1 MILILLGKD
10 WIIGSDE
17 SNPVGGLMSA
27 EENPESFGS
36 KWKYWTKDQGW
47 KEDPKL
53 SIAGEK

>member
-1 MILILLGKD
+1 
-10 WIIGSDE
+10 
-17 SNPVGGLMSA
+17 MSA

-53 SIAGEK
+53 SIAGEKLKAIDRVLG